1 MVCEAAKYR
10 HKGSLTNGVYPLF
23 FVFSA
28 GLLRTAKPTLI
39 VTFMEIR
46 LKTLNVLSGKVK
58 MRLINRPSSEDS
70 VCTFVTHVYV
80 NDSIP
85 VGIHK
90 SPARSCRDFVHFSK
104 GTYKWKIDVKGLEV
118 KTGTFDIYV
127 GLQEYREL
135 LKVHHEGK
143 LSDAM

>member
-1 MVCEAAKYR
+1 MKIQL
-10 HKGSLTNGVYPLF
+10 SDWPW
-23 FVFSA
+23 
-28 GLLRTAKPTLI
+28 
-39 VTFMEIR
+39 
-46 LKTLNVLSGKVK
+46 NVLSGQ
-58 MRLINRPSSEDS
+58 MEMHLLNLLSSQWS

-85 VGIHK
+85 VAMHK
-90 SPARSCRDFVHFSK
+90 ARPRDCGKIV
-104 GTYKWKIDVKGLEV
+104 GEERIYKWKIRINRPKVY

-143 LSDAM
+143 LCDAMWAA